1 MKKVIINQLDA
12 DNYSVTEA
20 MNSLVTNLSF
30 SGDDIRCIQVTSRY
44 ASEGKSTIACRLA
57 KTIAGLGRSV
67 VLLDTDLRRSEIVRK
82 YKMDFGT
89 TDYMG
94 LAHYLSGQCEMD
106 EILYET
112 NIEGLYYVP
121 IGREVFSSLKL
132 LSSPKLKSL
141 INRLRDGADMVIV
154 DTSPAGVIVDALE
167 VAKHCDGAMVV
178 VGYNQG
184 HMRELTELKKNLER
198 AGCPVLGTVLNAVPK
213 EEYSSRK
220 YYYKYK
226 NYGGYYYRHGTQ
238 GKSEHHSK
246 EK

>member
-1 MKKVIINQLDA
+1 MKQVRINQQIA
-12 DNYSVTEA
+12 DNYAVNEA

-30 SGDDIRCIQVTSRY
+30 SGDNIRCVQVTSRY
-44 ASEGKSTIACRLA
+44 SSEGKSTTSFRLA
-57 KTIAGLGRSV
+57 QTIAGLGKAV

-89 TDYMG
+89 PNYAG
-94 LAHYLSGQCEMD
+94 LAHYLTGQCEMD

-112 NIEGLYYVP
+112 NIDGLYYVP
-121 IGREVFSSLKL
+121 IGREIFNSLKL
-132 LSSPKLKSL
+132 LSSPKMKAL
-141 INRLRDGADMVIV
+141 INCLREAADMVIV

-167 VAKHCDGAMVV
+167 VAKHCDGAVIV

-184 HMRELTELKKNLER
+184 HMRELVDLKNSLER
-198 AGCPVLGTVLNAVPK
+198 AGCQVLGTVLNAVPK

-226 NYGGYYYRHGTQ
+226 HYGEYYYHHNTD
-238 GKSEHHSK
+238 GKKQRGSK
-246 EK
+246 KE